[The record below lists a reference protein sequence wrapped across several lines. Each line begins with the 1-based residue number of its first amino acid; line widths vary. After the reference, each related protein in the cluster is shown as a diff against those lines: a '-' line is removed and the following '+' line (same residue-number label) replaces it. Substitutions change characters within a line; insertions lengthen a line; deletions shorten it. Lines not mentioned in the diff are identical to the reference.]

1 MSAWEYFR
9 KEAKPGE
16 APEIFTDPESKIQKY
31 QRILRFLIIFFPVLF
46 ILFSTSGRQI
56 TERGPMGG
64 VLLCI
69 TTGILVLYAVG
80 SLGIILRIG
89 RLKKTVRK

>member
-1 MSAWEYFR
+1 
-9 KEAKPGE
+9 
-16 APEIFTDPESKIQKY
+16 
-31 QRILRFLIIFFPVLF
+31 
-46 ILFSTSGRQI
+46 
-56 TERGPMGG
+56 MGD